1 MFKTV
6 LKTAALAFALA
17 ASTTASLALDYGWT
31 TAGINFRSG
40 PSTYYEVLGQI
51 SPCTKVEIAYKEN
64 NWYNVRWNGHEGWV
78 AANYVAYDEPNC
90 GYVAPSHTTS
100 YKPAPKY

>member
-17 ASTTASLALDYGWT
+17 ASTTASMALEYGWT

-40 PSTYYEVLGQI
+40 PSTYYEVVGQI
-51 SPCTKVEIAYKEN
+51 SPCIKLEIVYKEN
-64 NWYNVRWNGHEGWV
+64 GWYNVRWNGHEGWV
-78 AANYVAYDEPNC
+78 AANYVAYDEPYCN
-90 GYVAPSHTTS
+90 YEAPAHTT
-100 YKPAPKY
+100 YHKPAPKY